1 MVVGQFKDTLLFFS
15 KFLIINI
22 FKIMAL
28 VLARLQRR
36 SKLSD
41 KFPFCGFNFFQDFPL
56 QLVVLTCSRDMFCLQ
71 RKLADLS

>member
-1 MVVGQFKDTLLFFS
+1 
-15 KFLIINI
+15 
-22 FKIMAL
+22 MAL

-56 QLVVLTCSRDMFCLQ
+56 QLVVLTYSRDMFCLQ